1 MQLGRKL
8 ADGYAADPEL
18 DVLAPPVVDPS
29 APIPSQRA
37 LDETALPPAKTEP
50 VRA

>member
-18 DVLAPPVVDPS
+18 DVLAPPVVEVS
-29 APIPSQRA
+29 VPIPAQQA
-37 LDETALPPAKTEP
+37 LDDTALTPSKTEP

>member
-18 DVLAPPVVDPS
+18 EEIAPPVVEIAAEPMVE
-29 APIPSQRA
+29 
-37 LDETALPPAKTEP
+37 LETMTEP